1 VSLVLDALVVGRD
14 AFRLGPVTLSAAPGA
29 VQAMIGPNGAGKT
42 TLLKVAAGL
51 LPALS
56 GTVSAPPGAI
66 IAYLPPPGAVSAGFS
81 ALHLAA
87 LGRASRRGWS
97 AGLSTDDYAAARA
110 ALAKLEVED
119 LADRPFDR
127 LSSGQQQLVLIAR
140 LLVQDAAVCLLDEP
154 LALLDPAHA
163 IAVEAA
169 IRALA
174 AEGRV
179 VIVSTHALDFAARCD
194 RVIAVGPDGV
204 SVAPPA
210 EALSADRLS
219 ALYGLTPET
228 WRTARRGL

>member
-1 VSLVLDALVVGRD
+1 MSLDLHALVVGRD
-14 AFRLGPVTLSAAPGA
+14 AFRLGPVTLSAAPGQ
-29 VQAMIGPNGAGKT
+29 VLAMIGPNGAGKT

-51 LPALS
+51 IPALS
-56 GTVSAPPGAI
+56 GTVATPRGAVV
-66 IAYLPPPGAVSAGFS
+66 AYLPPPGAVSAGFS

-87 LGRASRRGWS
+87 LGRAARRGWS

-110 ALAKLEVED
+110 ALARLEVEA

-154 LALLDPAHA
+154 LALLDPSHA
-163 IAVEAA
+163 ITVEAA

-179 VIVSTHALDFAARCD
+179 VVASTHALDFAARCD
-194 RVIAVGPDGV
+194 RIIAVGPDGV
-204 SVAPPA
+204 SVATPA
-210 EALSADRLS
+210 EALTADRLA
-219 ALYGLTPET
+219 ALYGLTPQA
-228 WRTARRGL
+228 WRNARPNL